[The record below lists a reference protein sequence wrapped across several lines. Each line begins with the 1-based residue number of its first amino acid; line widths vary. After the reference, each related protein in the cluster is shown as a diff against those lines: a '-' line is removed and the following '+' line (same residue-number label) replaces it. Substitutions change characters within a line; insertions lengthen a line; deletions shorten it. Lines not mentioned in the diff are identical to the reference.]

1 MDKQNDCKNNDYS
14 YLRRL
19 PIDRLLELLAVAPA
33 LSDTPEDE
41 AYMSAL
47 EEAIIEKEN
56 EHPTGFLPDV
66 DQRWE
71 QFQALYMPD
80 EDEAAL
86 GPEHMASACPEGTG
100 RHSFDDPPARTVRR
114 RQVRRTVLIAA
125 AAIACAFGVMVTAQ
139 AAGIDVFGAMARWTQ
154 DAFSFGRIAPDSVV
168 SECPK
173 DETEDALLDP
183 RQEFS
188 TLQAALDAYGMTEVH
203 EPRWLPEGYAVHK
216 VGVRY
221 LDNTNFETYYATYV
235 NGDDFIELDI
245 VRCEGK
251 STIQVEKTNSRVE
264 MIEQNEVVIYWLE
277 NAESTTIAWHTEEY
291 EYYISG
297 KLDKNILWEVARSMF
312 P

>member
-86 GPEHMASACPEGTG
+86 GPEHMPSACPEGTG
-100 RHSFDDPPARTVRR
+100 RHSFDDPPARSVRR

-216 VGVRY
+216 VGAGYSNASHSVIFY
-221 LDNTNFETYYATYV
+221 STFE
-235 NGDDFIELDI
+235 NDEDFISISIMSHEGAPDI
-245 VRCEGK
+245 Q
-251 STIQVEKTNSRVE
+251 TEKTDVSIEKTERDGITFYLIENVNSQAV
-264 MIEQNEVVIYWLE
+264 
-277 NAESTTIAWHTEEY
+277 AWHAGGY

-297 KLDKNILWEVARSMF
+297 KLGTEILWKIAESMF
-312 P
+312 E